1 MDQRLQ
7 HIVEHYDEMCI
18 GTDEHFRF
26 HCKQCG
32 KCCINREDILLNPKD
47 LYNISKE
54 LGLAPRDTIAQYC
67 EVYLGQNSRIP
78 IVRLKPRGSIKRCPL
93 LRDRKCSVH
102 NAKPTVCALF
112 PLGRSIKL
120 DAKETDPDAIER
132 ARIQYIINSIECG
145 DRSEEHTVREWV
157 ESFGIPIHDNDF
169 IAWQKALFSV
179 RQQIVELE
187 KMLPDKSMERVWS
200 ITYQALY
207 LNYDIQEDFR
217 EQFQKNSDRLS
228 THLNIC
234 RHCGRSSAMN
244 DDRNRSQIIRIDAR
258 NCFVESLND
267 AFEIGKAH
275 FTFASYD
282 LSKPSGQRQ
291 TNSIQIYIDVA
302 EVLELC
308 RKLMGGEL
316 RYLMQVKKK
325 NGDSTPLCICW
336 SCSWAV

>member
-1 MDQRLQ
+1 MNQRLQ

-18 GTDEHFRF
+18 GTDEHFHF

-54 LGLAPRDTIAQYC
+54 LGLAPRDTIAHYC

-120 DAKETDPDAIER
+120 DAKETDPNAIER
-132 ARIQYIINSIECG
+132 ARIQYIINPIECG

-217 EQFQKNSDRLS
+217 KQFQKREQHERAL
-228 THLNIC
+228 
-234 RHCGRSSAMN
+234 HCGRSSAMN
-244 DDRNRSQIIRIDAR
+244 DDRNRSQIIRVDAR

-291 TNSIQIYIDVA
+291 TNSIQIYIDMA
-302 EVLELC
+302 EVL
-308 RKLMGGEL
+308 
-316 RYLMQVKKK
+316 
-325 NGDSTPLCICW
+325 
-336 SCSWAV
+336 SCAGS